1 MSYQLFSRFF
11 VFPLPFSGTWL
22 VLLSRCGSLHVPAGF
37 LHVAPV
43 LVLPNSPCPV
53 SPISSGPPLVPLSFR
68 APTLSH
74 SRPAARVLVLSNSP
88 CPITCPVSPYS
99 NGTHPVPLS
108 CSAPPYLTL
117 IQWLLS
123 YSTPS
128 PWPLSCPNLL
138 QWPLTYPVSSSA
150 PCPILLPFTALFPS
164 FLLAFVPF
172 HFLQWPLYYP
182 IILQWPLF
190 RPTPFSAPYSLS
202 HSFSTLLS

>member
-1 MSYQLFSRFF
+1 M
-11 VFPLPFSGTWL
+11 
-22 VLLSRCGSLHVPAGF
+22 HVPAGF

-108 CSAPPYLTL
+108 CSAPP
-117 IQWLLS
+117 LS
-123 YSTPS
+123 HSHPVAPVLFHSLAVATF
-128 PWPLSCPNLL
+128 LS
-138 QWPLTYPVSSSA
+138 QSSSVAPDLSSLFHA

-190 RPTPFSAPYSLS
+190 RPTPFSAP
-202 HSFSTLLS
+202 